1 MDRNN
6 ILQILTQEKPFYKTQ
21 FHVEKLGLFGSFA
34 KDEQTEDSDVDVLF
48 ELDDTPISD
57 LYDNKEAFRTYLE
70 NKFQRKVD
78 MCRIKFIKPFLK
90 EYILKDAIFI

>member
-1 MDRNN
+1 MNKTN
-6 ILQILTQEKPFYKTQ
+6 IIQILKEEKSFYKTQ
-21 FHVEKLGLFGSFA
+21 FHVDKLGLFGSFA

-57 LYDNKEAFRTYLE
+57 LYDNKEAFRNYLE
-70 NKFQRKVD
+70 DKFQRKVD